1 MITGDAGM
9 QSLTRR
15 GFTFALASSAAVG
28 LAPITTRAKDLIGG
42 VSPSERL
49 ETMIRIMGRTDGGVA
64 IRWTHGVLAGVVE
77 QETTQLLGISQQVFT
92 RHRRREDGGFDAVYL
107 ELVYFTDLKSGEV
120 LEEWSNP
127 YTDRKVT
134 VPAQV
139 LGPTP
144 IQIPLDLKVINE
156 PYPMEGIVNTHWLEP
171 LPTLGDDVSF
181 NERIDSYVPPM
192 TEGGAP
198 LKFHEVFAFRAS
210 SASLRNTNSP
220 HVAATVDKFNVISW
234 RPWMEMSDV
243 DGVTMSRGAGRVIAD
258 YEYLPSD
265 LAAKN
270 EAHFPDVIAEIEDYL
285 EI

>member
-1 MITGDAGM
+1 MAAG
-9 QSLTRR
+9 
-15 GFTFALASSAAVG
+15 AAVLG
-28 LAPITTRAKDLIGG
+28 LSQFNDAKAAESLEDMAA
-42 VSPSERL
+42 SKRL
-49 ETMIRIMGRTDGGVA
+49 DTMIRIMGNTDGGVA
-64 IRWTHGVLAGVVE
+64 IRWTHGVLSGVVD

-92 RHRRREDGGFDAVYL
+92 RHRRREDGSFDAVYL

-120 LEEWSNP
+120 LEQWSNP

-144 IQIPLDLKVINE
+144 IKIPLNLKVINE

-171 LPTLGDDVSF
+171 LPTLGGDVSF

-210 SASLRNTNSP
+210 SASLSNRKLP
-220 HVAATVDKFNVISW
+220 HVPATVDKFNIISW

-243 DGVTMSRGAGRVIAD
+243 DGVTMSRGAGRVITD
-258 YEYLPSD
+258 YQELPPD
-265 LAAKN
+265 LAEKN
-270 EAHFPDVIAEIEDYL
+270 QTFFPDVIAEIEDYL

>member
-1 MITGDAGM
+1 MRGV
-9 QSLTRR
+9 SRR
-15 GFTFALASSAAVG
+15 GAGAIAASAAVLG
-28 LAPITTRAKDLIGG
+28 LSQFNDAKAADSLTDM
-42 VSPSERL
+42 SASQSL
-49 ETMIRIMGRTDGGVA
+49 DTMIRIMGHTDGGVA
-64 IRWTHGVLAGVVE
+64 IRWTHGVLSGVVD

-92 RHRRREDGGFDAVYL
+92 RHRRREGGGFHAVYL
-107 ELVYFTDLKSGEV
+107 ELVYFTDLKTGEV
-120 LEEWSNP
+120 LEQWSNP

-171 LPTLGDDVSF
+171 MPTLGGDVAF

-210 SASLRNTNSP
+210 TASLSKANAP
-220 HVAATVDKFNVISW
+220 HVPATVDKFNVISW

-243 DGVTMSRGAGRVIAD
+243 DGVTMSRGAGRVIVD
-258 YEYLPSD
+258 YEELPPD
-265 LAAKN
+265 LVAKN
-270 EAHFPDVIAEIEDYL
+270 EAFFPDVIAEIEDYL
-285 EI
+285 EV